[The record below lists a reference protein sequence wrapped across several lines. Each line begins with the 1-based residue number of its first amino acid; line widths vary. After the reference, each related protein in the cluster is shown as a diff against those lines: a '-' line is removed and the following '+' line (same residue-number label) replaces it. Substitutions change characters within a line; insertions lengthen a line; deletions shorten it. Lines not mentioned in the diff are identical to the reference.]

1 MSLVR
6 SLLTIIVG
14 TFPYAN
20 NFRKGISVG
29 ADEANSDG
37 EEEQATQEDDEM
49 EVDTEHEKELFKK

>member
-1 MSLVR
+1 MIS
-6 SLLTIIVG
+6 G